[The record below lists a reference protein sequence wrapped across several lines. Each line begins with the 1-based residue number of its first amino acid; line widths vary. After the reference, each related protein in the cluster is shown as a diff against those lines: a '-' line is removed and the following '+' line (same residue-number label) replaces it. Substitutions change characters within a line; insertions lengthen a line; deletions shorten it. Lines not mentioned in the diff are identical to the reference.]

1 MKRFLIS
8 VAAVTAG
15 IGVVGACT
23 PQEIQSWQA
32 WHAQDPAAAEA
43 YAAGLAAPPAAVPAT
58 PGAPAVPAAPADS
71 VWDRIAQCE
80 SGGNWSINLGTGYYG
95 GLQFLGSS
103 WRAYG
108 GTEFA
113 PTADQATREQQI
125 VVAERIKAAVGFKA
139 WPACSRKLGLL

>member
-1 MKRFLIS
+1 MKRFMIS
-8 VAAVTAG
+8 AAAVVAG
-15 IGVVGACT
+15 IGVLGACT
-23 PQEIQSWQA
+23 PQEMQNWQA

-43 YAAGLAAPPAAVPAT
+43 FAAQL
-58 PGAPAVPAAPADS
+58 GAGQAPAAPAAADATAAAPAADTS

-80 SGGNWSINLGTGYYG
+80 SGGNWAINLGTGYYG

-113 PTADQATREQQI
+113 ATADKATR
-125 VVAERIKAAVGFKA
+125 AS
-139 WPACSRKLGLL
+139 SRS